1 MRRIRWLEAERLWQ
15 AGVWALIIAY
25 FLYFGVLTVQKH
37 NAFQTTAFDLGNVDQ
52 AVWNTQHGRPFAL
65 TNIEGLTN
73 RLGTHVEPIPAP
85 ISLLYFVWSD
95 PRALLLLQT
104 AVIALGAW
112 PVYLI
117 ARRAVGGRRSAAP
130 NADYVSPLRDH
141 ALPVTFALAYL
152 FFPAIESANVF
163 DFHAVALA
171 PTFFLFA
178 FYYC

>member
-1 MRRIRWLEAERLWQ
+1 MRRIERLGTSRLWQ
-15 AGVWALIIAY
+15 AGVWALIVAY

-52 AVWNTQHGRPFAL
+52 AVWNTQHGRPLAM

-73 RLGTHVEPIPAP
+73 RLGTHVEPILVP

-104 AVIALGAW
+104 AIIALGAW

-117 ARRAVGGRRSAAP
+117 ARRAFSQQQSVPSLRRGDLCLSAISGICR
-130 NADYVSPLRDH
+130 V
-141 ALPVTFALAYL
+141 
-152 FFPAIESANVF
+152 I
-163 DFHAVALA
+163 
-171 PTFFLFA
+171 
-178 FYYC
+178 